1 MALMPKRTKYRKQM
15 KGRLRGKAMRGNR
28 VTYGQYGMEALEL
41 GFITGNQIE
50 AARVAMNRYM
60 KRGGKVWIKIFPDK
74 PITKKPAETRMGKG
88 KGNVEYWVAR
98 VKPGRIMFEIA
109 GVSRE
114 IAMGAFER
122 ASYKLPIKVKFVER
136 KLTKKELEALEEE
149 VERERIRLEAEAE
162 AEALAEAEAE
172 ATGETTESTDKADEE
187 QKSEEKDGDGD
198 ES

>member
-28 VTYGQYGMEALEL
+28 ITYGQYGIEALEL

-50 AARVAMNRYM
+50 SARIAINKYM

-88 KGNVEYWVAR
+88 KGAVEYWVAA
-98 VKPGRIMFEIA
+98 VKPGRIMFEVA
-109 GVSRE
+109 GVSKE
-114 IAMGAFER
+114 VAEGALLR
-122 ASYKLPIKVKFVER
+122 ASYKLPIKVRFVER
-136 KLTKKELEALEEE
+136 KLTKKELEILEAE
-149 VERERIRLEAEAE
+149 VEKERLKLEAEADLEE
-162 AEALAEAEAE
+162 AAAE
-172 ATGETTESTDKADEE
+172 ETQEE
-187 QKSEEKDGDGD
+187 KSKEKDGDGD